1 MDKIDMS
8 QFDVSNFD
16 PNAILRGAQLTL
28 VGVNRALQ
36 NPGLFTSDHY
46 RQAAIAVAAGVAIR
60 IIVAI
65 PIVGVRVLLWILS
78 LFVNM
83 DHTSMDESVVNG
95 LHFLEH
101 TVLQV
106 PFFLMTMMRY
116 VTPTL
121 DRMFMDSLRWVDETY
136 VQKHKTEDP
145 HNLRA
150 MYYPNL
156 EKYPDH
162 APKPEKEKKPIKQAI
177 MLYAT
182 KQGRKAAISL
192 AVLALS
198 YVPYVGRFVLP
209 AASFYTFKKS
219 VGTQPA
225 AAIFAGS
232 LLFPPQIP
240 GQLPASLLLVADSY
254 ARAARALLHTRS
266 LQQRAK
272 EALVQRPS
280 WCALWFRPR
289 LLHLCQDTP
298 RRRPH
303 LRSRRS
309 VHGISHHE
317 DHRAATPAHR
327 SRQVQG
333 RVTALEEQTRVP
345 ESAMAAHG
353 RIQSRNAQ
361 AQGPIRS
368 TPNTTKDLQLVC
380 DDVNPPGDK
389 LYVSGKLPLNMT
401 NTRLRTLENEPQLG
415 HAPSAIRYI

>member
-1 MDKIDMS
+1 
-8 QFDVSNFD
+8 
-16 PNAILRGAQLTL
+16 L

-46 RQAAIAVAAGVAIR
+46 RQAAIAVAAGIAIR

-78 LFVNM
+78 LFINM
-83 DHTSMDESVVNG
+83 DHTHMDESVVNG

-162 APKPEKEKKPIKQAI
+162 APKVEREKKPIKQAV
-177 MLYAT
+177 MMYAT

-192 AVLALS
+192 TVLALS

-209 AASFYTFKKS
+209 AASFYTFRKS

-225 AAIFAGS
+225 AAIFAAS
-232 LLFPPQIP
+232 LLFPRRYMVSFLQAYFSSRTLMRELLEPYFSRVRYNKEQKKVWFKDRAGVLFGFGLGFYIFVKIP
-240 GQLPASLLLVADSY
+240 LVGVLIYGLAEASTAYLITKITEPPLPPTEAEKFKQESLRWKNKHEFLNLPWQHMDEYNLAMHKPKFQSEV
-254 ARAARALLHTRS
+254 R
-266 LQQRAK
+266 Q
-272 EALVQRPS
+272 
-280 WCALWFRPR
+280 
-289 LLHLCQDTP
+289 TP
-298 RRRPH
+298 RKTF
-303 LRSRRS
+303 S
-309 VHGISHHE
+309 
-317 DHRAATPAHR
+317 
-327 SRQVQG
+327 
-333 RVTALEEQTRVP
+333 
-345 ESAMAAHG
+345 
-353 RIQSRNAQ
+353 
-361 AQGPIRS
+361 
-368 TPNTTKDLQLVC
+368 
-380 DDVNPPGDK
+380 
-389 LYVSGKLPLNMT
+389 
-401 NTRLRTLENEPQLG
+401 
-415 HAPSAIRYI
+415 